1 VSAVAAK
8 TVLITGTSSGIGR
21 EAAWLFHRAGWNVV
35 ATVRTDPALCS
46 PPKDSRMKV
55 LRLDLSKPD
64 TIDGVAKQAIKAFG
78 TVDVLVNNAGY
89 FQMGPLETSTMQQI
103 REQFETNF
111 FGLVALTKAVLPQMR
126 RQLSGVVVNVSS
138 LSAENAYPFASVYS
152 ASKAAVMALTEGL
165 SIELDAMNIS
175 VKAVLPGQHATRIFT
190 KIDAAPS
197 LPAEYQPLLDHFVRM
212 QGSSGGSN
220 PEGAAQAIFTAA
232 TDGRRDRVRY
242 FVGADAEGIPLMK
255 RLLGVH
261 GYFSFFRKTVLRGP
275 GPVLRMLAPKLRE
288 KVDIDTS
295 IFERWS
301 RR

>member
-1 VSAVAAK
+1 MSAAAPK
-8 TVLITGTSSGIGR
+8 TVLITGTSSGIGY
-21 EAAWLFHRAGWNVV
+21 EAAGLFHRAGWNVV
-35 ATVRTDPALCS
+35 ATVRTDPVSCS
-46 PPKDSRMKV
+46 LPKDGRMKV
-55 LRLDLSKPD
+55 LRLNLSEPE
-64 TIDGVAKQAIKAFG
+64 TIESTAHQAIEAFG
-78 TVDVLVNNAGY
+78 SIDVLVNNAGY
-89 FQMGPLETSTMQQI
+89 FQMGPLETSTMRQI

-111 FGLVALTKAVLPQMR
+111 FGLVALTKAVLPHMR

-138 LSAENAYPFASVYS
+138 LSAENGYPFASVYS

-165 SIELDAMNIS
+165 SIELDALNIS

-197 LPAEYQPLLDHFVRM
+197 LPAEYQPLLDHFIRM
-212 QGSSGGSN
+212 QSSTGGSS
-220 PEGAAQAIFTAA
+220 PAGAAQAILTAA

-261 GYFSFFRKTVLRGP
+261 GYFSFFRKTVLQGP
-275 GPVLRMLAPKLRE
+275 GPVLRKLAPKLRE
-288 KVDIDTS
+288 KVDVDTS

-301 RR
+301 RG